1 MLNKSF
7 NWRDL
12 DLLHFKV
19 NVNFNM
25 QPIFMFIK
33 LYEIQLNKIFKH

>member
-12 DLLHFKV
+12 DLSQV
-19 NVNFNM
+19 NVNFYM